1 MENRQYKTLPSVVLL
16 NSEGDILKAFKKE
29 EMFIIIDEHKEI
41 IDTLTKEQLFDF
53 TRGGITLT
61 NSKGVVF
68 NYTEQPGTMKP
79 NLKMLDE
86 FIGVD
91 TSGFI
96 Y

>member
-1 MENRQYKTLPSVVLL
+1 MSNKQFRGLPSVVLL
-16 NSEGDILKAFKKE
+16 NSEGDILKAFKTEKGF
-29 EMFIIIDEHKEI
+29 MIMDEYKEI
-41 IDTLTKEQLFDF
+41 IATLNQDELFNF
-53 TRGGITLT
+53 TRGNLTLT
-61 NSKGVVF
+61 NSKDEF
-68 NYTEQPGTMKP
+68 FDYTTFSGDMKP